1 MDYGFTRINASL
13 EVPVVAVTPDGEAA
27 SGRTLMYRIFHN
39 ENYWWWEYD
48 SRDQFRL
55 RFKRDFSTKKIF
67 ETSIISQE
75 RPVPVAF
82 TPEKQGEYLIEVADA
97 DGHRAALFIR
107 SYPWGSLPASG
118 RDAGA
123 LMLKTD
129 RENYAPGEKKLWCL
143 SPCPIRRLC
152 W

>member
-1 MDYGFTRINASL
+1 MWGWEADMDYGFTRINASL

-107 SYPWGSLPASG
+107 AYPWQFARKWARCRRTNAQDRPRKL
-118 RDAGA
+118 RAG
-123 LMLKTD
+123 
-129 RENYAPGEKKLWCL
+129 
-143 SPCPIRRLC
+143 
-152 W
+152 